1 MSLIKNESNNQRMS
15 FLGIGKKATVRVVN
29 LLDDRQVVFE
39 SKEENIRKGDKLALV
54 NSEEV
59 LDGRIQ
65 ITNTLVADITNG
77 EVVNMEEVE
86 EPKAEISEDMIA
98 ELVSRVTELEN
109 AVRNLV
115 GNSEEGADEEK
126 EEMEAK
132 AKALE
137 AKEAGITALMDD
149 VNKTMASI
157 KTTFMPP
164 QKDDKREAI
173 QTENR
178 FTADEE
184 YAIQQRE
191 FVKELNK
198 G

>member
-1 MSLIKNESNNQRMS
+1 M
-15 FLGIGKKATVRVVN
+15 RVVN